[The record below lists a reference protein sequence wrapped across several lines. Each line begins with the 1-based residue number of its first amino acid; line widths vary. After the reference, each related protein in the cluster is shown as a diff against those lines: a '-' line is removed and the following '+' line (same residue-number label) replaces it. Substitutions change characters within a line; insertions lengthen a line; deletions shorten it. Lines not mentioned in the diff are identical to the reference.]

1 MHSKE
6 SVAIAELVLFVPLI
20 FPVRFVAF
28 RRQSIKQLQWILLP
42 FFCLMRLI
50 SAALELT
57 ASRTNEN
64 LINDAERTTILDNIV
79 LCLLLVTI
87 LQFLIGMYVLSPVFI
102 VYTRV
107 IYNTI

>member
-20 FPVRFVAF
+20 FPVIFVAF
-28 RRQSIKQLQWILLP
+28 RRQSTKQLQWTFLP
-42 FFCLMRLI
+42 FVCLLRLI

-57 ASRTNEN
+57 SSRTNEN
-64 LINDAERTTILDNIV
+64 LINDAERTTILDNII
-79 LCLLLVTI
+79 LCLLLLTI
-87 LQFLIGMYVLSPVFI
+87 LQFLIRMYVLFPVFV

-107 IYNTI
+107 IHTQI